1 MRLPSV
7 VVLALPLVAA
17 LVVASGAPAVAASG
31 EDVLRAGETLTAGQG
46 LLAPGGEHRLLL
58 RADGSLALHG
68 RDGEVRWSSGRG
80 VPGSSLRTT
89 EAGDVEVVA
98 PDGSVAWRTGTGAAG
113 GALRLRD
120 DGDLVVEDA
129 TGAVAWQSATAQQ
142 PAARTG
148 PVRLAEGDV
157 LSSPDGLHNLFVL
170 PDVGVQLMGPDG
182 TVRWTPTTD
191 DGRPADAARSVQS
204 ARTGDGAGAA
214 DGTGTG
220 GAADGAT
227 SGPAAPAVALEL
239 RRDGNLV
246 AVDADGRWLWRSRT
260 AGQGGTTLSL
270 QDDGNLVLLD
280 AAGAAVWSSG
290 TPIGPPE
297 LAPGGE
303 LAAGRSLG
311 SPSGHVR
318 VEVLEGAL
326 VVSYDGEPVWTSG
339 TTTGATV
346 RLQPDGDLVLAD
358 AAGAPVWSTA
368 TAGRPGA
375 RLVLEEAA
383 VVLLGPVGE
392 VLWQVAVPADAVPSG
407 AQPTDCDLVDGP
419 VAQGDTVVTQSG
431 IRVHP
436 CLAESVDALVEAA
449 RADGVELRG
458 GGWRS
463 AEQQVALRRA
473 HCGPTDWHVHEAPA
487 SSCSPSTARPGSSR
501 HERGLAIDFTSG
513 GRTLGSGSAA
523 YAWLTENAERFGL
536 RNLPGEPWHWSVDG
550 R

>member
-7 VVLALPLVAA
+7 VVLTVPLVAA
-17 LVVASGAPAVAASG
+17 LLVASGAPAVAAPG
-31 EDVLRAGETLTAGQG
+31 EDVLRAGETLAAGEG
-46 LLAPGGEHRLLL
+46 LRAPGGAHTLVLA
-58 RADGSLALHG
+58 ADGSLGLHG
-68 RDGEVRWSSGRG
+68 LGGEVRWSSGRG
-80 VPGSSLRTT
+80 VPGSTLRTS

-98 PDGSVAWRTGTGAAG
+98 PDGTVVWRAGASAPGGT
-113 GALRLRD
+113 LRLRD
-120 DGDLVVEDA
+120 DGALVLEDA
-129 TGAVAWQSATAQQ
+129 AGAVAWESGTAQQ
-142 PAARTG
+142 PATRSG
-148 PVRLAEGDV
+148 PVRLEAGDV

-182 TVRWTPTTD
+182 TVRWTPGTD
-191 DGRPADAARSVQS
+191 GAAVDGRPA
-204 ARTGDGAGAA
+204 TDGAAAA
-214 DGTGTG
+214 DGPRGT
-220 GAADGAT
+220 DGADPAP

-246 AVDADGRWLWRSRT
+246 AVDEDGRWLWRSRT

-280 AAGAAVWSSG
+280 AGGAPVWSSR
-290 TPIGPPE
+290 TPIGPSE
-297 LAPGGE
+297 LGPGGE
-303 LAAGRSLG
+303 LRAGASLG
-311 SPSGHVR
+311 SPSGHLR
-318 VEVLEGAL
+318 VEVLRGAL

-339 TTTGATV
+339 TTTGTAV
-346 RLQPDGDLVLAD
+346 RLQPDGDLVLVD
-358 AAGAPVWSTA
+358 AAGAAVWSTA
-368 TAGRPGA
+368 TAGRAGA

-383 VVLLGPVGE
+383 AVLLGPVGE
-392 VLWQVAVPADAVPSG
+392 VLWQVAVPAEAVASE
-407 AQPTDCDLVDGP
+407 AQPADCDLVDGP
-419 VAQGDTVVTQSG
+419 VAQADTVVTRTG
-431 IRVHP
+431 FRVHP

-463 AEQQVALRRA
+463 PEQQVALRRA
-473 HCGPTDWHVHEAPA
+473 HCGPTDWHVYEAPA

-513 GRTLGSGSAA
+513 GRTLGTGSAA
-523 YAWLTENAERFGL
+523 YAWLTEHAEDYGL